1 MNDLMMLAYHH
12 GYGYGGGWS
21 NWIAHVAVSS
31 LIHALIYGV
40 VFKLMHQ
47 LTLGEAVVLA
57 VVVIGCIV
65 MWGRSRDRRGW

>member
-1 MNDLMMLAYHH
+1 MNDLMMLAYYH

-21 NWIAHVAVSS
+21 NWIAHVVISS
-31 LIHALIYGV
+31 VIHALVYGT